1 MIQRLM
7 PDEIGVSVSYPL
19 PGTKFYDMVSM
30 QLKDKANWTDSDE
43 LALMFR
49 NTYEPSFYK
58 QLHKY
63 VHSYFR
69 TLKALQRI
77 KSGVMQPLSAPAK
90 TIKTVAKLP
99 YYMMQEHWHK
109 LVLSKS

>member
-1 MIQRLM
+1 
-7 PDEIGVSVSYPL
+7 
-19 PGTKFYDMVSM
+19 M
-30 QLKDKANWTDSDE
+30 QLKEKANWTDSDE

-69 TLKALQRI
+69 TLKAKQRI
-77 KSGVMQPLSAPAK
+77 KSGVRQPFKATSK
-90 TIKTVAKLP
+90 TMETIAKLP
-99 YYMMQEHWHK
+99 YYMLQEHWQK